1 MKTRSQAAVLLA
13 PALGVL
19 LLLFAV
25 PQLVMLAASFG
36 RRSVHG
42 GIERQFT
49 LDNYARVLDPLYLE
63 VLVRSVGLAAVTTLA
78 CLVAGYPL
86 AFWLA
91 RRTSPG
97 TRKALLVLVIL
108 PFWTSFLVR
117 MYAWI
122 VLLRTEGVVNVAL
135 AGLGLP
141 VLNVL
146 YTDLAVVLGQ
156 VYGELPFMVLP
167 LYASLEKLDGSLLD
181 AAADLGATP
190 AQVFRRVVLPLTRPG
205 IVAGS
210 LLVFVPSLGAFLA
223 PDLLGGARTAYL
235 GNLVQSQ
242 FAVARDVPFGAAL
255 SSVLALAVLGV
266 LLLFRRPLAAA
277 SRGIE

>member
-1 MKTRSQAAVLLA
+1 MARSVA
-13 PALGVL
+13 
-19 LLLFAV
+19 
-25 PQLVMLAASFG
+25 LAA
-36 RRSVHG
+36 
-42 GIERQFT
+42 
-49 LDNYARVLDPLYLE
+49 L
-63 VLVRSVGLAAVTTLA
+63 TTLV
-78 CLVAGYPL
+78 CLVLGYPL

-141 VLNVL
+141 VVNVL
-146 YTDLAVVLGQ
+146 YTDYAVVLGQ

-167 LYASLEKLDGSLLD
+167 LYASLEKLDGTLLD

-190 AQVFRRVVLPLTRPG
+190 AQAFRRVVLPLTRPG

-266 LLLFRRPLAAA
+266 LLWARRPLAAA
-277 SRGIE
+277 SRGLE